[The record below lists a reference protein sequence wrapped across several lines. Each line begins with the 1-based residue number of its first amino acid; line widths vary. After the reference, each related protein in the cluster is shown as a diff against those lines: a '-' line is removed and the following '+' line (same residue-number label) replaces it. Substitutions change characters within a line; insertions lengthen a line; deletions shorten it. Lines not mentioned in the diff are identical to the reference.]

1 MRSTSYRCGLDFGTS
16 NSVITITDIKTKKV
30 LFTHS
35 DKSILYF
42 PAIKGANC
50 IVGSKAEE
58 MFVEDNL
65 KGRLLKSIKTILKQ
79 ENFKYTWINGEQF
92 TPEDLVSFIIAHF
105 KKIAEEFLNDEISD
119 VILGRPALFSEENDL
134 ENLATERLMNAAKKA
149 GFKNITLHF
158 EPVAAAFSYEVNLT
172 KDEKVLIADFGGG
185 TSDFSIMNLSKN
197 NIFNTNRNSDII
209 AYGGLYIGGD
219 LFDSEIMWHK
229 VSPSLGKGL
238 TYRTYNKEI
247 EIPSI
252 IYSELKHWERSFQLK
267 ESKLRKSLDKYYV
280 FSGQNKKIDNLRVL
294 IDSNNI
300 YSLYKVIEQSKI
312 DLSTKSESKI
322 TFQCN
327 ELYINDLITLAEFDK
342 MINKHTSKIQ
352 SYLIDLMDNNN
363 VSPKDIDAVFITGGS
378 SSVVSIKNIFT
389 KLFDIQKIHMGD
401 AFNSVSYG
409 LSLIN

>member
-1 MRSTSYRCGLDFGTS
+1 
-16 NSVITITDIKTKKV
+16 
-30 LFTHS
+30 
-35 DKSILYF
+35 
-42 PAIKGANC
+42 
-50 IVGSKAEE
+50 
-58 MFVEDNL
+58 
-65 KGRLLKSIKTILKQ
+65 
-79 ENFKYTWINGEQF
+79 
-92 TPEDLVSFIIAHF
+92 
-105 KKIAEEFLNDEISD
+105 
-119 VILGRPALFSEENDL
+119 
-134 ENLATERLMNAAKKA
+134 
-149 GFKNITLHF
+149 
-158 EPVAAAFSYEVNLT
+158 
-172 KDEKVLIADFGGG
+172 
-185 TSDFSIMNLSKN
+185 MNLSKN